1 MSGSYAAYAAAP
13 AGGYSDAA
21 ASGSGYSGTSGVTNT
36 SGGGFLGNLL
46 TGVAPSLVR
55 GAIGAGAQ
63 LLGTGLTTAANN
75 QAADTAS
82 AATIQ
87 AAQIQADANEKATQ
101 EVLVAQQQARDEF
114 RAASQ
119 RGLGDIDTGVT
130 NYAGTISPLLTP
142 APITQPTYRDETTQQ
157 QTGEADLLR
166 NANAQLAA
174 SGLRGAGR
182 AGIGAVL
189 DQDRRFQEDTR
200 AANDAD
206 TIQAKRAAQT
216 VANTARTGLA
226 QVQAQAGGSKAN
238 TELLTGNQLGASLQ
252 AGGNTASNLT
262 SNTGATTG
270 NAVST
275 AGNINANADTA
286 NGASQASA
294 LGNIAG
300 AFTSPYTLGAG
311 TPNSPGFGG
320 AGSYKNAYPS
330 YGSV

>member
-1 MSGSYAAYAAAP
+1 
-13 AGGYSDAA
+13 
-21 ASGSGYSGTSGVTNT
+21 
-36 SGGGFLGNLL
+36 
-46 TGVAPSLVR
+46 VAPSLVR

-63 LLGTGLTTAANN
+63 LLGTGLTTSANN
-75 QAADTAS
+75 QAAQTAS
-82 AATIQ
+82 DATVQ

-101 EVLVAQQQARDEF
+101 EVLAAQQAARDQF
-114 RAASQ
+114 TAASQ
-119 RGLGDIDTGVT
+119 RGIGDITQGVSD
-130 NYAGTISPLLTP
+130 YKGTISPLLTP

-166 NANAQLAA
+166 NANATMAA

-200 AANDAD
+200 AGNDTQAL
-206 TIQAKRAAQT
+206 QAKQTAQN

-238 TELLTGNQLGASLQ
+238 TELLTGNQLGSSLQ

-262 SNTGATTG
+262 SATGATTG

-275 AGNINANADTA
+275 AGNIDANAATA

-300 AFTSPYTLGAG
+300 AFTTPYALGSG
-311 TPNSPGFGG
+311 TPNTPGFG
-320 AGSYKNAYPS
+320 SNPNALTGFSP
-330 YGSV
+330 YGGI